1 MAGEVAH
8 RRQVIAWLERAVGD
22 AHSNTPFDL
31 HVDRRRVVV
40 AQGAECLDQRVRGS
54 RLLGPWW
61 SGVHFSGERVP
72 FPLIVAN
79 RLASETSPYLLQ
91 HAHNPVDWYP
101 WGPEALE
108 RAKAEDKPILLS
120 IGYAACH
127 WCHVMERESFE
138 DPHTASVMNASF
150 ISIKVDREERPDLDN
165 IYMQAVQAMTG
176 SGGWP
181 MTVFL
186 TPDGT
191 PFYGGT
197 YFPPVDRPN
206 MPAFTSV
213 LAGIADAWQNRRA
226 DVLQSGSQLRA
237 HLQQTTQLTP
247 SKPGALEPGI
257 LDAAGRGLAAQ
268 YDAEFGGF
276 GGAPKFPQPMAL
288 EFLLRYWKRGGDDAA
303 RDAAV
308 HTLEQMARGG
318 MYDQLGGGFHRY
330 STDAEWLVPH
340 FEKML
345 YDNAQLARAYLMG
358 YQASGNAYFRRIAE
372 QVITYVLREM
382 TDQSGGFYST
392 EDADSEGEE
401 GKFYVWTPAE
411 IRALLGDQHAR
422 VFGSFYDVK
431 DLGNFEGRASILHM
445 EYTPAEIAS
454 RSGVSEAELLATLER
469 GRTILLEARAKRV
482 RPARD
487 DKVLAAWNGMM
498 LRALAEAGAVLGRAD
513 FVDAAVKNAEFLWST
528 MRRADGSLLRTW
540 KPGHTAHLN
549 GYLEDHANV
558 ADGLIALYEAT
569 FDPRWL
575 TAATSLAD
583 IMLERFT
590 DTDDGGFFDT
600 SSDHET
606 LISRPKDIFDNAT
619 PSGNAV
625 ATDVL
630 LRLALLTG
638 KDEYER
644 AARGVLELLREPMA
658 RYPMGFARSL
668 CALDFLLGRPKEI
681 AIVGQPGA
689 PDTKAMLRVVFGPF
703 VPNKVVAGGDAA
715 IPLLEGRSRRNGQA
729 TAYVCE
735 HYVCQAPTTDPGE
748 LRTLVLAE
756 A

>member
-1 MAGEVAH
+1 
-8 RRQVIAWLERAVGD
+8 
-22 AHSNTPFDL
+22 
-31 HVDRRRVVV
+31 
-40 AQGAECLDQRVRGS
+40 
-54 RLLGPWW
+54 
-61 SGVHFSGERVP
+61 
-72 FPLIVAN
+72 VAN
-79 RLASETSPYLLQ
+79 RLAGETSPYLLQ

-108 RAKAEDKPILLS
+108 RAKSEDKPILLS
-120 IGYAACH
+120 IGYSACH

-150 ISIKVDREERPDLDN
+150 VSIKVDREERPDLDG

-197 YFPPVDRPN
+197 YFPPIDRPN
-206 MPAFTSV
+206 MPAFTRV

-226 DVLQSGSQLRA
+226 DVLQSGSQLRE
-237 HLQQTTQLTP
+237 HLQQATRLTASTQATLD
-247 SKPGALEPGI
+247 PGV
-257 LDAAGRGLAAQ
+257 LDAAGQGLAAQ
-268 YDAEFGGF
+268 YDAEYGGF
-276 GGAPKFPQPMAL
+276 GGAPKFPQPMAI
-288 EFLLRYWKRGGDDAA
+288 EFLLRYWKRSGDDAA
-303 RDAAV
+303 RDVAV

-358 YQASGNAYFRRIAE
+358 YQATGNAFFRQIAE
-372 QVITYVLREM
+372 QVIEYVLREM
-382 TDQSGGFYST
+382 THASGGFYST

-411 IRALLGDQHAR
+411 LRELLGDEDAR
-422 VFGSFYDVK
+422 LFGGFYDVK
-431 DLGNFEGRASILHM
+431 NVGNFERRASILHM
-445 EYTPAEIAS
+445 DYTPAQIAA
-454 RSGVSEAELLATLER
+454 RLAVSEVELLAALER
-469 GRTILLEARAKRV
+469 GRPILFEARARRV

-487 DKVLAAWNGMM
+487 DKVLASWNGLM
-498 LRALAEAGAVLGRAD
+498 LRALAEAAAVLGRGD
-513 FVDAAVKNAEFLWST
+513 FRQAALKNAEFLLST
-528 MRRADGSLLRTW
+528 MRRADGSLYRTW
-540 KPGHTAHLN
+540 KPGHAAHLN
-549 GYLEDHANV
+549 GYLEDYANV
-558 ADGLIALYEAT
+558 ADGLVALYEAT

-575 TAATSLAD
+575 TAATALAD
-583 IMLERFT
+583 IILERFA
-590 DTDDGGFFDT
+590 DTDNGGFFDT
-600 SSDHET
+600 SSDHEI
-606 LISRPKDIFDNAT
+606 LISRPKDMFDNAT

-638 KDEYER
+638 RDDYER
-644 AARGVLELLREPMA
+644 AARGVLELLRDSMA
-658 RYPMGFARSL
+658 RYPLGFARSL
-668 CALDFLLGRPKEI
+668 SALDFLLGRPKEV
-681 AIVGQPGA
+681 AVVGQPGA
-689 PDTKAMLRVVFGPF
+689 PDTESMLRVVFEPF
-703 VPNKVVAGGDAA
+703 VPNKVVAGGAA
-715 IPLLEGRSRRNGQA
+715 AVPLLEGRAPRSGQA

-735 HYVCQAPTTDPGE
+735 HYVCQAPTTDPDE
-748 LRTLVLAE
+748 LRRLMVAE